1 MEGLVFKGERI
12 VIPSAARKDM
22 LKRIHTGH
30 LGIVKS
36 KNRAKE
42 VMFWP
47 GMNSQTEDAVSNCP
61 ACTEHQSSNPKEPM
75 IAHKLP
81 DRPWQNVATDLLEL
95 ENEQYLIVVDYYSRY
110 FELESRPNTTNA
122 AVINKRKSIF
132 SRHSIAEKV
141 VSDNGPQFS
150 AQAFARFAKEWDFSH
165 VRGSPTYP
173 QSNGLAEKAVHIAEQ
188 LLKKVK
194 LKQRDSYLSLLEYS
208 NNSVDSLATPAKLLM
223 SRHLRSILPITSNHP
238 RPSVVH
244 PDLARERMEK
254 KTGHSKALL

>member
-1 MEGLVFKGERI
+1 M
-12 VIPSAARKDM
+12 S
-22 LKRIHTGH
+22 
-30 LGIVKS
+30 
-36 KNRAKE
+36 
-42 VMFWP
+42 
-47 GMNSQTEDAVSNCP
+47 SQIEDAVSNCS
-61 ACTEHQSSNPKEPM
+61 ACTKHQSSNPKEPM

-110 FELESRPNTTNA
+110 FELERMPNTTNA

-132 SRHSIAEKV
+132 SRYGIAEKV

-173 QSNGLAEKAVHIAEQ
+173 QSNGLAEKAVHTAEQ

-208 NNSVDSLATPAKLLM
+208 NNPVDSLATPAKLLM
-223 SRHLRSILPITSNHP
+223 SRHLRSILPTTSNHL